1 MKTIIKAYKVDSATP
16 RDSNAYN
23 LRRKM
28 LYCERQY
35 AVWTCIK
42 VKSCLFSFILYWKI
56 IIIPNVGFVLIF
68 ISKSGIIM
76 SREDTYYYL
85 LLLSTLLYY
94 FHRHKFRMNFLL
106 KFILMYSIYSTL
118 LYNRESIISFYLKN
132 QNQFEFNMK
141 KSIFVIFTIVYVV
154 HAMEKYY

>member
-1 MKTIIKAYKVDSATP
+1 
-16 RDSNAYN
+16 
-23 LRRKM
+23 
-28 LYCERQY
+28 
-35 AVWTCIK
+35 
-42 VKSCLFSFILYWKI
+42 
-56 IIIPNVGFVLIF
+56 
-68 ISKSGIIM
+68 M

-85 LLLSTLLYY
+85 LLLAILLYY